1 MLLLLPIRTD
11 SPIRRKPYV
20 NYALIGLNAVV
31 FVLTDVI
38 GRSQLLGIPA
48 EIDQFKMNHALDA
61 ARPEFFQFITYQF
74 LHGDIFHLLGNM
86 LFLWVFGNSVN
97 SKMGNPAYAL
107 FFLAGGVFA
116 GVGFAAE
123 NVSPLIGAS
132 GSIAA
137 VTTAY
142 LVLHPRSHVTIFYWL
157 WFYIGT
163 MHVQALLV
171 IGVKI
176 ILYDNIVAPNLFGG
190 GRVSTVAYSAH
201 LYGYFFGFMLSLLML
216 VIKALPRDQYDI
228 LALWKRAR
236 QRSQMRTAMADPDA
250 RAQAEYGNVAKPVS
264 DATGRPLPMA
274 TPVSPEIVD
283 EVAQLRL
290 EITELLG
297 QNKYVEAAERY
308 QSLIAKHADQCL
320 PRNQLMDVANQLT
333 AMQRYPQAAS
343 AYEKYLTHYPTA
355 VDAQQTRLMLG
366 IIYARYL
373 QQFEPAQRH
382 LEKSLDTLT
391 NDQQRRQANKWL
403 DTARNAL
410 GAGPSTA

>member
-11 SPIRRKPYV
+11 SPVRRKPYV
-20 NYALIGLNAVV
+20 NYALIGLNALV

-38 GRSQLLGIPA
+38 GRSRLLGIPA
-48 EIDQFKMNHALDA
+48 EIDQIKMDFALKA
-61 ARPEFFQFITYQF
+61 SRPELFQFICYQF
-74 LHGDIFHLLGNM
+74 LHGDVFHLLGNM

-107 FFLAGGVFA
+107 FYLAGGIFA

-123 NVSPLIGAS
+123 NAAPLIGAS

-142 LVLHPRSHVTIFYWL
+142 LVLHPRSHVTVFYWF

-163 MHVQALLV
+163 VHIQALLV

-176 ILYDNIVAPNLFGG
+176 ILFDNILAPNLFAG
-190 GRVSTVAYSAH
+190 GRMSTVAYSAH
-201 LYGYFFGFMLSLLML
+201 LYGYFFGFLLSLLML

-228 LALWKRAR
+228 LALWKRAH
-236 QRSQMRTAMADPDA
+236 QRSQMRAAMTDPNT
-250 RAQAEYGNVAKPVS
+250 RAQATLGTVARPVS
-264 DATGRPLPMA
+264 AVTGRPLPVA
-274 TPVSPEIVD
+274 TEVSPEMVD
-283 EVAQLRL
+283 EVTRLRM
-290 EITELLG
+290 EIAELLG
-297 QNKYVEAAERY
+297 NYQYAEAAERY
-308 QSLIAKHADQCL
+308 ESLVAKHVDQCI
-320 PRNQLMDVANQLT
+320 PRKQLMDVANQLM

-355 VDAQQTRLMLG
+355 DDAQQTRLMLG

-373 QQFEPAQRH
+373 RQFEPAQRH
-382 LEKSLDTLT
+382 LEKSLDALT
-391 NDQQRRQANKWL
+391 NDQQRRQATEWL
-403 DTARNAL
+403 DVVRNAL